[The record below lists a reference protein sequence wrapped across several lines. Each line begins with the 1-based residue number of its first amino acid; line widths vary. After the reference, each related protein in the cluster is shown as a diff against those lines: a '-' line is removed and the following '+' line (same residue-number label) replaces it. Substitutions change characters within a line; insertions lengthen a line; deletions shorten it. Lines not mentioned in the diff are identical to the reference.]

1 MNDVQGY
8 AVFFFP
14 KAIEALGGAIEP
26 YLLGE
31 KGGEH
36 VLCREVDTGGAFT
49 KMVLDGR
56 TPQGTAVELELMI
69 PGSMVRMIVS
79 ARSEEA
85 FGFGPRVQTALP
97 AQAIVSDAPV
107 PAAQAPAKQPADRP
121 AKKAAKASRPP
132 GGQTAKKATKKT
144 AKKAATKPAGRKK
157 DR

>member
-56 TPQGTAVELELMI
+56 TPQGAAVELELMI

-97 AQAIVSDAPV
+97 AQAIVADAPV
-107 PAAQAPAKQPADRP
+107 PAAQPS
-121 AKKAAKASRPP
+121 AKKKQVKKPARKAATPAATGGKA
-132 GGQTAKKATKKT
+132 AKKT
-144 AKKAATKPAGRKK
+144 AKKAAKKPAGKK
-157 DR
+157 SPR